1 MASAHNPKTVPVA
14 LIRKIGALPRERIAE
29 VEDFVDFI
37 ATKDRAMNDH
47 ERKLTRT
54 AAATSAPAFAVVWNN
69 PEDDV
74 YDAL

>member
-1 MASAHNPKTVPVA
+1 MPASTQA
-14 LIRKIGALPRERIAE
+14 LIEKIQALPAERIAE

-37 ATKDRAMNDH
+37 RLREQ
-47 ERKLTRT
+47 ERTLTR
-54 AAATSAPAFAVVWNN
+54 AAASSSARAFAVVWSN